1 MLNLL
6 IPILLFSFFLS
17 DVVSVGPNL
26 YPLRI
31 VAPIILIYGTILL
44 FHKTIV
50 KKVTFKI
57 TEATWLTFC
66 FFIFMALSTFGVSGF
81 RNVFLIFEYS
91 IESSR
96 DLFVFVLVLGLIVIG
111 IQDKKSFLKKANG
124 VILVVYF
131 LYFLM
136 AIYEIR
142 TGFHFP
148 NSSLYDAPN
157 WMKYSPTLMY
167 CNSNDFAAIFTMM
180 FIYLLSN
187 WKRESYSGFFK
198 NLLLFVIIMLHIYIL
213 PKIRLT
219 SRLFYLL
226 SLLQD
231 YFVEV

>member
-31 VAPIILIYGTILL
+31 VAPIILIYWTILL
-44 FHKTIV
+44 FHKTLV

-81 RNVFLIFEYS
+81 RNVFLSQTYELNDLLNY
-91 IESSR
+91 
-96 DLFVFVLVLGLIVIG
+96 LFVFVLVLGLIVIG

-131 LYFLM
+131 LYF
-136 AIYEIR
+136 
-142 TGFHFP
+142 
-148 NSSLYDAPN
+148 
-157 WMKYSPTLMY
+157 
-167 CNSNDFAAIFTMM
+167 
-180 FIYLLSN
+180 
-187 WKRESYSGFFK
+187 
-198 NLLLFVIIMLHIYIL
+198 
-213 PKIRLT
+213 
-219 SRLFYLL
+219 
-226 SLLQD
+226 
-231 YFVEV
+231 